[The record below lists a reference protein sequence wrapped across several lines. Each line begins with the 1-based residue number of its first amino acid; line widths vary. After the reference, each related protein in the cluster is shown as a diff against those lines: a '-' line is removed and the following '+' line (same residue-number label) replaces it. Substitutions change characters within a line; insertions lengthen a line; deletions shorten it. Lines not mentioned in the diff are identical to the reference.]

1 MQIEQGRRGRYCK
14 LDVRIG
20 NLVAYPN
27 GQLQFENYA
36 TDGQSDHAAGLF
48 ERREGIET
56 KARASST
63 VALSGTLEKASTKA
77 QTINDQ
83 RS

>member
-36 TDGQSDHAAGLF
+36 ADGQSDLGIGLF

-56 KARASST
+56 KVRASST